1 MTQKATGQ
9 PALNVNIEHPDVD
22 WGEMSL
28 KIEAKVQEGLKQF
41 RDEIERVWHEKAQAQ
56 LNSTAAEYLGGL
68 TVAVSSEGL
77 EATITGFRPV
87 AIEQGINRFD
97 MKPGLLQGFP
107 YRVIPMRDGG
117 FRTVSKNSPQGSWW
131 HPGTQAAAIGEQVKA
146 EAPEIADK
154 IFTKLIERMEV

>member
-1 MTQKATGQ
+1 MSQEATGQ
-9 PALNVNIEHPDVD
+9 PALNVNIEQPDID
-22 WGEMSL
+22 WGEMEA

-56 LNSTAAEYLGGL
+56 LNTTSAEYLAGL
-68 TVAVSSEGL
+68 TITATSVGVEG
-77 EATITGFRPV
+77 TITGFRPV
-87 AIEQGINRFD
+87 AIEQGIKRFD
-97 MKPGLLQGFP
+97 MKPGLLKGFP

-117 FRTVSKNSPQGSWW
+117 FRTVSKTSPEGSWW

-146 EAPEIADK
+146 EAPKIAGK